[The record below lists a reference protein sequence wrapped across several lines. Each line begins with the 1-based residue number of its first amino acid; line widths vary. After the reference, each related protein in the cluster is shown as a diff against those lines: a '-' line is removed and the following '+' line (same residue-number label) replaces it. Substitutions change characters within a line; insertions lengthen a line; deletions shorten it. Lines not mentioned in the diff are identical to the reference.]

1 MPGEGKSILII
12 DDDPG
17 IRLGYR
23 EALRSA
29 GFEVEGAEDGQE
41 GLKATMRRDFDLILL
56 DIFMPNMNGLDCI
69 RALKISRPE
78 VPVIIIT
85 ANEESEI
92 AKQAFKCGA
101 RDLIPKPIPNDVL
114 VQTVREALALPV
126 SD

>member
-1 MPGEGKSILII
+1 MPGGGKSILII

-17 IRLGYR
+17 IRLGFR
-23 EALRSA
+23 EALRAA
-29 GFEVEGAEDGQE
+29 GFQVESAEDGQE
-41 GLKATMRRDFDLILL
+41 GLKATMKRDFDLILL
-56 DIFMPNMNGLDCI
+56 DVFMPNMNGLDCI

-101 RDLIPKPIPNDVL
+101 RDLIPKPVPNEML
-114 VQTVREALALPV
+114 VRAVREALALPA

>member
-1 MPGEGKSILII
+1 MSGDGKSILVI

-23 EALRSA
+23 EALRAA
-29 GFEVEGAEDGQE
+29 GFDVESAEDGRE
-41 GLKATMRRDFDLILL
+41 GLKATMKRDFDLILL

-69 RALKISRPE
+69 RALKMSRPE

-92 AKQAFKCGA
+92 AQEAFKFGA

-114 VQTVREALALPV
+114 VQAVREALALPAEG
-126 SD
+126 

>member
-1 MPGEGKSILII
+1 MSGDGKSILII

-23 EALRSA
+23 EALRAA
-29 GFEVEGAEDGQE
+29 GFEVESAEDGRE
-41 GLKATMRRDFDLILL
+41 GLKATMKRDFDLILL

-69 RALKISRPE
+69 RALKMSRPE

-85 ANEESEI
+85 ANEESDVAQE
-92 AKQAFKCGA
+92 ALKCGA

-114 VQTVREALALPV
+114 VQAVREALALPAEG
-126 SD
+126 